1 MPVVKVD
8 DQPGGAA
15 LWEEVAARPASE
27 FDLSLVSEDSREA
40 LRNATTLEEFKI
52 ASLTIQ
58 YGREAALTL
67 LGLTE

>member
-1 MPVVKVD
+1 MVVVKVD

-15 LWEEVAARPASE
+15 FWEEVSARPAAE
-27 FDLSLVSEDSREA
+27 FDLNKVSEESRAA
-40 LRNATTLEEFKI
+40 LRNATTLEEFKK